1 MYDVYGRGMFIHP
14 PHTHHTHTIYTHTHT
29 HPPSFTPP
37 LSRLSP
43 PPPPDHNN
51 KVSLEISSL
60 AVDPNNGNYNAHMNE
75 FHLLFA
81 AADKDGDGEL
91 DGKEMEVN

>member
-1 MYDVYGRGMFIHP
+1 M
-14 PHTHHTHTIYTHTHT
+14 
-29 HPPSFTPP
+29 
-37 LSRLSP
+37 
-43 PPPPDHNN
+43 
-51 KVSLEISSL
+51 KAAA